1 MRWKRASDRAIGRN
15 PDNRIA
21 ERLGA
26 LRNENDRPAIGKS
39 ARFSARFLARDNR
52 ALDGADLAMHRSWF
66 HRRHRPD

>member
-1 MRWKRASDRAIGRN
+1 MRWERASDRAIGRN
-15 PDNRIA
+15 AENRVA

-26 LRNENDRPAIGKS
+26 LCNEKNGPAVGDS
-39 ARFSARFLARDNR
+39 TGFLSRDNR